1 MWQEQELYSLLCGD
15 MTLPTYFSK
24 VPNQD
29 KDDTKS
35 HDMMTDLNDKI
46 CADDKSLSLVH
57 P

>member
-1 MWQEQELYSLLCGD
+1 ME

-29 KDDTKS
+29 RNDSES
-35 HDMMTDLNDKI
+35 HETTIDLDNDKI
-46 CADDKSLSLVH
+46 CANEKSR